1 MSHYQTLGVAES
13 ATPEEL
19 KAAFR
24 NLAKQHHPDMGGDQA
39 KFQQINEAYSTLND
53 PNSRAHY
60 DHMLRN
66 PQSQTNPFAQSQ
78 HRGGGGNPFEFH
90 FNFGGGPDPF
100 GAFHEQFAQQFGFA
114 TRQPPRNRN
123 LRLVV
128 DIDFLETLQP
138 INKVLNYQTANSK
151 ETLQVDIP
159 AGVEHG
165 AVFTIGGRGD
175 DANGAIPRGN
185 LELQINVKPHLRFM
199 RHGENV
205 VEEITIDCFQAIMG
219 AMIPLYLP
227 SGKFIELNIPA
238 GTQHQSQF
246 GITDEGFPR
255 GNGTRGKYIAKLNI
269 LIPTALTEQQLQLI
283 NQIQKI
289 RPINT

>member
-1 MSHYQTLGVAES
+1 MNHYQTLGVSENAS
-13 ATPEEL
+13 PEEL

-24 NLAKQHHPDMGGDQA
+24 TLAKKHHPDMGGDQG
-39 KFQQINEAYSTLND
+39 KFQQINEAYSILSD
-53 PNSRAHY
+53 PSARAHY
-60 DHMLRN
+60 DHTLRN
-66 PQSQTNPFAQSQ
+66 PQPQYNQAQ
-78 HRGGGGNPFEFH
+78 HRGGGNPFEFH
-90 FNFGGGPDPF
+90 FNFGGGPDPMA
-100 GAFHEQFAQQFGFA
+100 AFHEQFFNQFGFA

-128 DIDFLETLQP
+128 EVDFLETLQP
-138 INKVLNYQTANSK
+138 VNKILNYQTANSK

-165 AVFTIGGRGD
+165 SVFTVVGRGD

-185 LELQINVKPHLRFM
+185 LEIQVSVRPHLRFA
-199 RHGENV
+199 RHGENII
-205 VEEITIDCFQAIMG
+205 EEITIDCFQAIMG
-219 AMIPLYLP
+219 TSIPLHLP
-227 SGKFIELNIPA
+227 SGKYIELNIPA

-283 NQIQKI
+283 SQIQKI

>member
-1 MSHYQTLGVAES
+1 MNHYETLGVAQT

-24 NLAKQHHPDMGGDQA
+24 RLAKQHHPDMGGDQA
-39 KFQQINEAYSTLND
+39 VFQQINEAYSTLSEPD
-53 PNSRAHY
+53 SRAHY

-66 PQSQTNPFAQSQ
+66 PQSQFNPFNQAQQ
-78 HRGGGGNPFEFH
+78 RGGGNPFEFH

-100 GAFHEQFAQQFGFA
+100 SAFHEQFAQQFGFS

-123 LRLVV
+123 LRLIVE
-128 DIDFLETLQP
+128 IDFLETLQP
-138 INKVLNYQTANSK
+138 ISKVLNYQTTNNK

-159 AGVEHG
+159 PGIEHG
-165 AVFTIGGRGD
+165 AVFTISGRGD

-185 LELQINVKPHLRFM
+185 LEIQISIRPHSRFL
-199 RHGENV
+199 RHGENI
-205 VEEITIDCFQAIMG
+205 VEEITIDCFDAILG
-219 AMIPLYLP
+219 TTIPLHLP

-246 GITDEGFPR
+246 GITDEGYPR
-255 GNGTRGKYIAKLNI
+255 SNGTRGKYIAKLNI
-269 LIPTALTEQQLQLI
+269 LIPTALTKQQLELL
-283 NQIQKI
+283 NQIQKL